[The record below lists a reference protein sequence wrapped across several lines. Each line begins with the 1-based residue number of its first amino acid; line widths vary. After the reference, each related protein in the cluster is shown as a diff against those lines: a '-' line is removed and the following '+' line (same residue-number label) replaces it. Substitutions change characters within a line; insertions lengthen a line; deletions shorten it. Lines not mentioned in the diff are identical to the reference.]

1 MRKRYLV
8 PIVVVALL
16 LLAFH
21 TIGHETPGPKPKS
34 PTLSLDTAMNM
45 LYDANLSNFSLKPQ
59 LTYWVD
65 GGTCT
70 KLSPKCRILR
80 MEGIVEVKN
89 RTYLAFFDLEN
100 RSVKLVPANE
110 TQVKEYLQF
119 FEEHNGK
126 VFPCNSPVKST
137 FGKDIEIKNKN
148 GTCIAPAVVKIGGG
162 LKGT

>member
-8 PIVVVALL
+8 LIVVVVLL

-21 TIGHETPGPKPKS
+21 TIGHETPGPKPNS
-34 PTLSLDTAMNM
+34 PLAPDTALNM

-119 FEEHNGK
+119 FEEHGGG
-126 VFPCNSPVKST
+126 VLRYNSTAKGTVGNRT
-137 FGKDIEIKNKN
+137 FLINN
-148 GTCIAPAVVKIGGG
+148 SVYLVPAVVIVNVENVSKE
-162 LKGT
+162 